1 MWPSPNNSVALKGIM
16 TLRVKPYLQSTE
28 RKHHGGRLWIQ
39 LCSSQRR
46 ENALLLFILPGPA
59 TATYKNLVDKVA
71 NMSAHFSQMPL
82 SWQHNF
88 DPDTFFVLGFADINP
103 FLLRVPEVHT
113 ENYSVSSDLRVTV
126 GVAKRYLVSDNAK
139 KIKVVTR

>member
-1 MWPSPNNSVALKGIM
+1 MSISIVNGI
-16 TLRVKPYLQSTE
+16 LAE
-28 RKHHGGRLWIQ
+28 
-39 LCSSQRR
+39 
-46 ENALLLFILPGPA
+46 
-59 TATYKNLVDKVA
+59 KVA
-71 NMSAHFSQMPL
+71 DMSATCRLNSQMLAHFAQMPL

-113 ENYSVSSDLRVTV
+113 ENYSVSSDLRVMV